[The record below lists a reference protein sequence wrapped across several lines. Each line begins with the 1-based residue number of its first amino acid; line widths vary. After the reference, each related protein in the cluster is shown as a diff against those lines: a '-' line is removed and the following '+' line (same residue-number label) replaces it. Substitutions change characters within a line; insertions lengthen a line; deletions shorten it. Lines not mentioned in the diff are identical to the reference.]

1 MKMRCAALAL
11 GLGWVVLSGCGTS
24 TKLSSRPHGAEVI
37 MDGERLL
44 GRTPL
49 LLQEQAWLW
58 TDHTLTFRKEGY
70 LTEQVTLEANAN
82 AANVIVCLCLWPLWP
97 LSLQGVYQDRVVV
110 NLEPSH
116 SAALQRPDPLAPIAF
131 QSD

>member
-1 MKMRCAALAL
+1 MNMRCAALAL
-11 GLGWVVLSGCGTS
+11 GLGWMVLSGCGTS

-37 MDGERLL
+37 MDGDRLL
-44 GRTPL
+44 GRTPI

-70 LTEQVTLEANAN
+70 LTEQVTLEGEAS

-97 LSLQGVYQDRVVV
+97 LSLQGVYQDRVVIDM
-110 NLEPSH
+110 EPAA
-116 SAALQRPDPLAPIAF
+116 SAAVARPDARAPIAF
-131 QSD
+131 QGD